1 MSRAI
6 TKALGKLEKWVTTT
20 KSRQGTIAQGNGT
33 PGTRAAPTRAG
44 NNDAKLG
51 CRLDFGE
58 VYVKGE
64 KKYQRYYLQLN
75 KQAED
80 STIQKLAQKNSHQNW
95 SYADVEIK
103 ENPTEE
109 DKKEAS
115 TSLFEQL
122 EENLED

>member
-1 MSRAI
+1 MDPSRF
-6 TKALGKLEKWVTTT
+6 LL
-20 KSRQGTIAQGNGT
+20 IARYSDSN
-33 PGTRAAPTRAG
+33 PLL
-44 NNDAKLG
+44 LG
-51 CRLDFGE
+51 CRLGFGE
-58 VYVKGE
+58 VYVKDE